1 MPWEEILLR
10 GWSST
15 WCVLYGA
22 ATSECLAAT
31 AALCLCHHL
40 PDYVVIGLLIGMM
53 LLAAAQS
60 LARGKFEL

>member
-1 MPWEEILLR
+1 VFSIARPHQNVWLR
-10 GWSST
+10 LRHYACAIT
-15 WCVLYGA
+15 I
-22 ATSECLAAT
+22 
-31 AALCLCHHL
+31 